1 MSVRTIDTRFNL
13 RTVVE
18 AETASIPLVLTQAP
32 ASGLFSNTSTPPKPK
47 GPGIKFDF
55 GQLKSTPYAATPAP
69 VPKVDLRP
77 TQFAVPLK
85 NAFEQPK
92 DNSKADVMRLTAVV
106 DDLTTRL
113 KKAQERAAMAE
124 THLQKTQTALV
135 SERSNAAD
143 KIKGLTAQLA
153 AAHTTEG
160 NLRSELSKAAKA
172 TVAATQPKPASFES
186 AVGAV
191 MAADGAAEK
200 AKKEIDGLKA
210 DVKDRDLSIKA
221 LNAQIAELRT
231 ESVSLNEAS
240 SQVHRKFSD
249 AVRELAEA
257 REAERRAVAELED
270 KTLELKEATKRAED
284 AEASAASEKGGQAA
298 DEQPVVEQP
307 VVEQPVVES
316 SVVEQLV
323 SPMPAHEPLPET
335 FDMRCCAKCASPLPD
350 DQDTASEA
358 TVGAIAAERELSAE
372 APEAAPPVSVVA
384 LDPIAMHAKY
394 TQMRE
399 RVLKLTASIAKMQ
412 RSGQEEELLPAM
424 VTKRDEIYK
433 RAKELKAQYDS
444 IFGAVD
450 PDSVVKLSGLE
461 KYNAT
466 SESNLSAEAEEYE
479 FAPVGD
485 APRPPCTYVISF
497 AKEMAANNAVAGAF
511 DFGSYDSGHHVGKSM
526 FKPITA
532 NGVEIGDEAKE
543 NVEPTEGH
551 DAQSDMVK
559 AVISDM
565 TRFLKHVSSAQA
577 EQIESHDQAVLAN
590 GV

>member
-47 GPGIKFDF
+47 GPGLKFDF

-77 TQFAVPLK
+77 TQFAAPLK

-113 KKAQERAAMAE
+113 KKAQERAVMAE
-124 THLQKTQTALV
+124 THLQKTHTALV

-186 AVGAV
+186 AVSAV

-257 REAERRAVAELED
+257 REAERRAVEELEN
-270 KTLELKEATKRAED
+270 KTRELKEATKRAED
-284 AEASAASEKGGQAA
+284 AEADAASKKEEQAA
-298 DEQPVVEQP
+298 DEEA

-323 SPMPAHEPLPET
+323 SPMPAREPLPET
-335 FDMRCCAKCASPLPD
+335 CNLRCCASPLPD
-350 DQDTASEA
+350 DQDAASEA
-358 TVGAIAAERELSAE
+358 TVGAVAAEPEPPAE

-412 RSGQEEELLPAM
+412 RSGQEEELLPSM

-497 AKEMAANNAVAGAF
+497 AKEMAANNAVGGAF
-511 DFGSYDSGHHVGKSM
+511 DFGSYDSGDQIGKSM

-532 NGVEIGDEAKE
+532 NGVEIGDDAKE